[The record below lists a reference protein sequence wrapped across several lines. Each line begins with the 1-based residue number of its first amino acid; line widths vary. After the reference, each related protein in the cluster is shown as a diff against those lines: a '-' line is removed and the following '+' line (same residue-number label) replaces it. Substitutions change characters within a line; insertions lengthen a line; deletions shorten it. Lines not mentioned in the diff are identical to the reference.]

1 MKKAFNFVMCMW
13 AIITIASCNSK
24 SKSEDEDSDIHIVNI
39 HTDSTLYGICGPNS
53 TKDTFFFITE
63 SEDTLKLVLKEE
75 TSLKGS
81 LIEGNRLAVVLQES
95 QKDVAVSVINI
106 SQLLG
111 EWVEPN
117 PIEEGALEG
126 VQLLE
131 GGAATSINSRST
143 FYKSWNIYNGK
154 LVLVS
159 TGSDFASSEEMVDT
173 FSITLLTQDSLRL
186 KGIEYQ
192 FFFGKNKGEKK
203 QRFNEEYM
211 DSMTAVDL

>member
-1 MKKAFNFVMCMW
+1 MKKAFNFVICMW
-13 AIITIASCNSK
+13 VVTIVAGCHSK
-24 SKSEDEDSDIHIVNI
+24 SKSDDEDGIHIVDINA
-39 HTDSTLYGICGPNS
+39 DSTMYGLCGPNS
-53 TKDTFFFITE
+53 TKDTLFFITE
-63 SEDTLKLVLKEE
+63 NEDTLKLVFKEE
-75 TSLKGS
+75 TSLKGT
-81 LIEGNRLAVVLQES
+81 LVEGNRLAVVLEES
-95 QKDVAVSVINI
+95 QKNVAVSVINI
-106 SQLLG
+106 SQLMG

-126 VQLLE
+126 MQLLE

-154 LVLVS
+154 LVLTS

-186 KGIEYQ
+186 KGLEYQ
-192 FFFGKNKGEKK
+192 FFFGRNKGEKK
-203 QRFNEEYM
+203 QHFNEEYM